1 MFAIYYCEG
10 KTKIVT
16 KLIGR
21 GGQIVCNI
29 HTPCILVTSRS
40 RPAEGRPRPTSYDY
54 RLSTY
59 IAISLVPLLLQN

>member
-29 HTPCILVTSRS
+29 HTPCIIVTSRS
-40 RPAEGRPRPTSYDY
+40 RPAEGRPR
-54 RLSTY
+54 
-59 IAISLVPLLLQN
+59 IKWEMHKMVNIVN